1 MAMSRNRDL
10 YGSRALWTLRWLGSL
25 HITRRGGRELQ
36 SPAARNVATQNLL
49 ARSRQHLR
57 QLPILDHGG
66 DVLFHQITP
75 FHSKLGQRF
84 HIIAFQ

>member
-1 MAMSRNRDL
+1 MNRLHTIDMALAASHHP
-10 YGSRALWTLRWLGSL
+10 A
-25 HITRRGGRELQ
+25 RRQGRQ
-36 SPAARNVATQNLL
+36 SPAACNGLRGVLL

-57 QLPILDHGG
+57 QLPILDHRG